1 MCSDQCPIPV
11 LAAAS
16 TSSPALTLARHA
28 RRAAV
33 AAESFGLALRL
44 VGLGVVLGLGV
55 GVVAVGVATSG
66 LAGGEAVEA
75 PGIDNPPSSACWLIP
90 RKSRSPANNISNGI
104 TISNHARRPRP
115 FARRA
120 CVMLFPRPFWP
131 SPDGP
136 RASL

>member
-44 VGLGVVLGLGV
+44 LGLGVVLGLGV

-75 PGIDNPPSSACWLIP
+75 PGIDNLPSSACWLIP

-120 CVMLFPRPFWP
+120 CVMLFPRPPWP